1 MNYPPIRRL
10 SKVFFILVTILMF
23 APTLAIAQDFKV
35 FNSDEFGFSMK
46 YPGSWFKNDQPKGS
60 YFVVFTAPDLSD
72 NVRPRINVAAHKPVK
87 DPMNAYL
94 NDFRKGIADL
104 QKEKQEVK
112 IIDEGDFKS
121 ESPGSYY
128 FFIRTYELNL
138 KAWLDIVI
146 VYYKND
152 QTLVR
157 VSCIAPSSQME
168 KFHQAFN
175 EVLLSM
181 RFSADPASA
190 SARPQQPS
198 EPAPSTLQ
206 PPSQQV
212 QPVQPRTQQGQPQTG
227 VPSVFRQ
234 EQETSTVAPQPS
246 APARPLGPRGPS
258 RDLERPGTGLVN

>member
-1 MNYPPIRRL
+1 MSYRSIRH
-10 SKVFFILVTILMF
+10 FFHVILLMVSL
-23 APTLAIAQDFKV
+23 LAFFPSGLMAQDFKV
-35 FNSDEFGFSMK
+35 FNSEEFGFSMK

-60 YFVVFTAPDLSD
+60 YYVVFTAPDLSD

-112 IIDEGDFKS
+112 IIDEGEFKS

-128 FFIRTYELNL
+128 FFIRTYEANL

-157 VSCIAPSSQME
+157 VSCIAPSTQME
-168 KFHQAFN
+168 KFHQIFN
-175 EVLLSM
+175 TVLLSM
-181 RFSADPASA
+181 RFLTDSATAA
-190 SARPQQPS
+190 PQQPAAVQP
-198 EPAPSTLQ
+198 PAP
-206 PPSQQV
+206 QV
-212 QPVQPRTQQGQPQTG
+212 QQAQPRSPQGQTQSAP
-227 VPSVFRQ
+227 PSVFRQ
-234 EQETSTVAPQPS
+234 EQESTSAPQP
-246 APARPLGPRGPS
+246 ATPARPTGPRGPA
-258 RDLERPGTGLVN
+258 RDVERPATGLVN

>member
-1 MNYPPIRRL
+1 MNHPSVRYLFRA
-10 SKVFFILVTILMF
+10 FFLIVTIVTFFSSELM
-23 APTLAIAQDFKV
+23 AQDFKV
-35 FNSDEFGFSMK
+35 FNSDEFSFSMK

-60 YFVVFTAPDLSD
+60 YYVVFTAPDLSD

-87 DPMNAYL
+87 DPMSAYL

-112 IIDEGDFKS
+112 IIDEGEFKS
-121 ESPGSYY
+121 DSPGSYF
-128 FFIRTYELNL
+128 FFIRTYEVNL

-168 KFHQAFN
+168 KFHQNFN

-181 RFSADPASA
+181 RFVAAPGSATSQPQQSGAPASVQTQ
-190 SARPQQPS
+190 SPQAQPKV
-198 EPAPSTLQ
+198 L
-206 PPSQQV
+206 
-212 QPVQPRTQQGQPQTG
+212 QGQAQPG
-227 VPSVFRQ
+227 VPSGLRQ
-234 EQETSTVAPQPS
+234 DQDTSGTSPASPQAKPT
-246 APARPLGPRGPS
+246 GPRGPA
-258 RDLERPGTGLVN
+258 RDIEKPATGLVN

>member
-1 MNYPPIRRL
+1 MAL
-10 SKVFFILVTILMF
+10 SPSMSM
-23 APTLAIAQDFKV
+23 AQDFKV
-35 FNSDEFGFSMK
+35 FNSDEFSFSMK

-60 YFVVFTAPDLSD
+60 YYVVFTAPDLSD
-72 NVRPRINVAAHKPVK
+72 NVRPRINVAAHQPVK
-87 DPMNAYL
+87 DPMSAYL

-112 IIDEGDFKS
+112 IIDEGEFKS

-128 FFIRTYELNL
+128 FFIRTYEVNL

-168 KFHQAFN
+168 KFHQIFN

-181 RFSADPASA
+181 RFTADASA
-190 SARPQQPS
+190 AQAKPQTPSAPATVQTPAPQAQPRAQQPQS
-198 EPAPSTLQ
+198 QSAPN
-206 PPSQQV
+206 
-212 QPVQPRTQQGQPQTG
+212 
-227 VPSVFRQ
+227 SVFRQ
-234 EQETSTVAPQPS
+234 EQETGPGPQQTS
-246 APARPLGPRGPS
+246 PARPTGPRGPA
-258 RDLERPGTGLVN
+258 REIERPATGLVN